1 VAAETFAAVHPSN
14 NGKLMKEVWK
24 LVRECPEAQARYVFF
39 SAPGFRLERQKSI
52 EGIEVWSID
61 I

>member
-1 VAAETFAAVHPSN
+1 
-14 NGKLMKEVWK
+14 MKEVWK
-24 LVRECPEAQARYVFF
+24 LVRERPEAQARYVFF